1 MSMSTA
7 IHGVASTTALV
18 LVIMGTFAHGAEPLR
33 PALITPDQ
41 LNQLTWSTSPTGT
54 LQAKLVGDP
63 ATSGM
68 YVVRSKFPP
77 GLRVEPHFHPDER
90 IVTVLSGT
98 VYVGYGEPFD
108 ESKMKAL
115 PAGSVWIEPANQP
128 HFTWAKDGE
137 ALIQVVGNGPSGVI
151 PVRPK
156 P

>member
-1 MSMSTA
+1 M
-7 IHGVASTTALV
+7 ALV
-18 LVIMGTFAHGAEPLR
+18 LLMTGTLAYGAEPLR
-33 PALITPDQ
+33 PALITAEQ
-41 LNQLTWSTSPTGT
+41 LNQLTWSTGATGT
-54 LQAKLVGDP
+54 QQAKIVGDP
-63 ATSGM
+63 AKPGM

-98 VYVGYGEPFD
+98 VYVSYGEQFD
-108 ESKMKAL
+108 ESKMQAL
-115 PAGSVWIEPANQP
+115 PAGSVWTEPANQP

-156 P
+156 Q